1 MQYERGTFLRWQS
14 EDDKGSFDVV
24 GQVASHKNGMVAF
37 NLEQGGQYNIP
48 EDDGTFTVI
57 SKPRNWA
64 QPDISTEIPTKTKRA
79 PVKRAPRVKGG
90 PTKADQVKD
99 LLQAR
104 PELVGK
110 RAAAIE
116 AIMQEVGMSK
126 AGASTYYQNAKKAL
140 S

>member
-1 MQYERGTFLRWQS
+1 MQFEKGTFLRWQS
-14 EDDKGSFDVV
+14 EDDRGSFDVT

-37 NLEQGGQYNIP
+37 NLEVGGQYNIP

-57 SKPRNWA
+57 SKPRNWNRE
-64 QPDISTEIPTKTKRA
+64 DISEEKPAKTKRA

-90 PTKADQVKD
+90 PTKADQVKA
-99 LLQAR
+99 LLEAK
-104 PELVGK
+104 PELIGN
-110 RAAAIE
+110 RAAAIA
-116 AIMQEVGMSK
+116 AIMEEVGMTK